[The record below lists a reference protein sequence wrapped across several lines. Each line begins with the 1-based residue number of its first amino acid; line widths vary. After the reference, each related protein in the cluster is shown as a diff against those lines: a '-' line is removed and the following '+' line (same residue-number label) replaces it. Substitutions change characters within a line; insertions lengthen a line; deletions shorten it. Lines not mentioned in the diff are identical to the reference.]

1 MTDRPVSNVVTDDH
15 EDLSSSSTNIDG
27 IVINEVQL
35 LLAEKRTSLA
45 TMRTG
50 IAVFT
55 LPLSVLSILIATSR
69 YYDISQVMPLLL
81 PLLVIS
87 TALVFL
93 GGYLV
98 GRATCAHPSSRAS
111 YLGDQTQERL
121 DCGVSVKRIGK
132 RDAELQHKR
141 VVRQHGPVSL
151 PRVEDSAVERL
162 LDGHGDREAPPTGFW
177 DAFGE

>member
-15 EDLSSSSTNIDG
+15 EDLSSSSTNIDS

-98 GRATCAHPSSRAS
+98 GRALVRIRH
-111 YLGDQTQERL
+111 QEHL
-121 DCGVSVKRIGK
+121 ILAIKRKNGWI
-132 RDAELQHKR
+132 AEFL
-141 VVRQHGPVSL
+141 
-151 PRVEDSAVERL
+151 
-162 LDGHGDREAPPTGFW
+162 
-177 DAFGE
+177 